1 MLIVSVLHFM
11 FIYFSVDSNQTVRS
25 DVDNALFDVIDKTQ
39 NPAVSICNPS
49 PQFPRVCS
57 LDL

>member
-1 MLIVSVLHFM
+1 M
-11 FIYFSVDSNQTVRS
+11 FIVPCYILCTYFLVDSNQTVRV